1 MLIEYNADTGSIPG
15 ILPYPIV
22 LSSPKESSRLPIE
35 ICEAVMNTL
44 PNCYEFDPTH
54 GFADRHDYYKTLY
67 GQRALCAAVHES
79 PITALTLGSY
89 ELLDASKA
97 SELFMHSSVRLQ
109 HFQCVKVRF
118 DLGPPLRVL
127 HMRLPFFAG
136 ITTLQL
142 WRCTFQSLRAM
153 LDVVWACPNL
163 AVLEIC
169 GAKFEPKRAS
179 AAELRQVFAAVEN
192 LRACKKLTSL
202 HLDVYFLVAWFPAS
216 AGLSGVGRMFGCA
229 ITELYFVDKDNYYDS
244 ERLGSLLRESF
255 PALHSVT
262 IVGRPIPRSVK
273 MISLGYYQ
281 YGTYKTGHNDCCKL
295 VVGTSEEIVGSEKRL
310 LELLDG
316 IEELTIRLD
325 RSIDPGT
332 VPTRMLPG
340 NRIPYQ
346 LQSD

>member
-22 LSSPKESSRLPIE
+22 LSSLMESSRLPMV
-35 ICEAVMNTL
+35 ICEDVMNTL

-67 GQRALCAAVHES
+67 GQRALCACALTCRAWRVRAQYLLSIFPHIRDSAHLVHFTRAVHEP

-127 HMRLPFFAG
+127 RMRLPFFAG

-192 LRACKKLTSL
+192 LRACQKLTSL
-202 HLDVYFLVAWFPAS
+202 HLDVYFLAS
-216 AGLSGVGRMFGCA
+216 SYSLPLILR
-229 ITELYFVDKDNYYDS
+229 
-244 ERLGSLLRESF
+244 RLMTYSLHR
-255 PALHSVT
+255 
-262 IVGRPIPRSVK
+262 
-273 MISLGYYQ
+273 
-281 YGTYKTGHNDCCKL
+281 
-295 VVGTSEEIVGSEKRL
+295 
-310 LELLDG
+310 
-316 IEELTIRLD
+316 
-325 RSIDPGT
+325 
-332 VPTRMLPG
+332 
-340 NRIPYQ
+340 
-346 LQSD
+346 